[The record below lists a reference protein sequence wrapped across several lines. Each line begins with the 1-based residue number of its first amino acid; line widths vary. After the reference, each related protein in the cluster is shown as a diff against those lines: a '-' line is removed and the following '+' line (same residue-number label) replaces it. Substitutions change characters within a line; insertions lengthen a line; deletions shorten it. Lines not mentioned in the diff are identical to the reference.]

1 MNLLVTDFMGHYV
14 NCSECSG
21 RIRLTLLIRDTKFK
35 TKISTNTG
43 DSGQTFRREN
53 IFKISNFIR

>member
-14 NCSECSG
+14 NCSESSRG
-21 RIRLTLLIRDTKFK
+21 IRFTLLIRDTKF
-35 TKISTNTG
+35 SDDAVVNVSANTG

-53 IFKISNFIR
+53 I